1 MKIYLQIEQEFIN
14 LSNFMMNLLSFIV
27 LIKFYLTENVLYIFH
42 DLFDENL
49 IWNIFRLLLLDT
61 NTAKSA
67 IDERVSYIF

>member
-1 MKIYLQIEQEFIN
+1 
-14 LSNFMMNLLSFIV
+14 MNLLSFIV

-49 IWNIFRLLLLDT
+49 IWNIFRLRLLDT
-61 NTAKSA
+61 NTTKSA